1 MTLKQ
6 RALLDVVKMLV
17 IGMGTGVVI
26 SLSAIYIGAAIT
38 YGVVALVVLGY
49 LVKTAYSMRVS
60 QLELEQSRIER
71 ALKDGR

>member
-1 MTLKQ
+1 MTIKQ
-6 RALLDVVKMLV
+6 RALLDVIKMLAV
-17 IGMGTGVVI
+17 GIGSGVLI